1 MRTNVKHLYSICI
14 KQGERR
20 HEMGDAQVE
29 EVCVCVCVCVCVEGE
44 GPERLLRPLR
54 SPCLLAPVLSPH

>member
-1 MRTNVKHLYSICI
+1 MRADVKHLYSICM

-29 EVCVCVCVCVCVEGE
+29 EVCVCVEKE